1 MSTDILWRTNEKRE
15 RVKKIA
21 YVEDSIELVQI
32 LQFLLKG
39 KAEVF
44 SIQSK
49 EDLDNLNEIVDLFI
63 CDGDIPGWEDHFH
76 DVVEKAEKT
85 PVIVYSGSV
94 REGLIKKGMNPKW
107 PYFYKWSQ
115 SIQEV
120 LKSIV
125 I

>member
-1 MSTDILWRTNEKRE
+1 M
-15 RVKKIA
+15 KKIA
-21 YVEDSIELVQI
+21 YVEDSSELIQI
-32 LQFLLKG
+32 LSFLLKG
-39 KAEVF
+39 RAEVF

-49 EDLDNLNEIVDLFI
+49 EDLDNLNERVDLFI
-63 CDGDIPGWEDHFH
+63 CDGDIPGWEDHFR
-76 DVVEKAEKT
+76 DVTKKAKNI

-94 REGLIKKGMNPKW
+94 REGLLKKGMNPKW

-115 SIQEV
+115 SMQEV